1 MKIFKSK
8 NTLKIGIVAL
18 VFTASVLIFTSF
30 KDNSFEVSKNLDI
43 FYTLF
48 RELNLY
54 YVDETD
60 PGELVKDGIDA
71 MLESLDPYTVYIP
84 ESRMEDYQL
93 MTTGSYGGIGAIIRQ
108 SGDYVAII
116 EPYEASPAV
125 KAGLQAGDLIM
136 SIDGKSIKGKTSS
149 DVSDLLKG
157 QPNSVLKLEIKR
169 PGSENPANY
178 EITREKIQ
186 LSNVPYYGL
195 INDKTGYIILT
206 GFTEKAGQEVKKALI
221 ELKEKHKIESV
232 ILDLRGNPGGL
243 LNEAVV
249 ISNLFVNK
257 GQEVVSTKGKV
268 KQWDKVY
275 LATDDPVDIKIPV
288 VVLVNSGSA
297 SASEIVSGSLQDLDR
312 AVIIGT
318 RTFGKGL
325 VQITRDLSYNSKLKL
340 TTAKYYIPSGR
351 CIQALDYSHRNEDG
365 SVGKVPDSLIT
376 EFKTLHGRK
385 VFDGGGIVPDIA
397 TEPER
402 ISNISVSLITKDLI
416 FEYATLYKLKHPVIA
431 SAREFS
437 ISEED
442 YIGFVQFLATK
453 DFDYKTN
460 SEDKL
465 NQLIETAKRE
475 KYYEKS
481 TDEFENLRKLL
492 AHDKNKDLLT
502 FKDEIVGLLNQ
513 EIVSRYYYQKGR
525 IENSLS
531 SDKDIKEA
539 VNLLSDPLKYN
550 EILGMKN

>member
-18 VFTASVLIFTSF
+18 VFTTSLFIFASF

-60 PGELVKDGIDA
+60 PGELIKDGIDA

-108 SGDYVAII
+108 SGDFVAII

-136 SIDGKSIKGKTSS
+136 SIDGKSIRGKNSS

-169 PGSENPANY
+169 PGIEDVKNF

-186 LSNVPYYGL
+186 MSNVPYFGL
-195 INDKTGYIILT
+195 INEKTGYILLT
-206 GFTEKAGQEVKKALI
+206 GFTEKAGQEVKKALV
-221 ELKEKHKIESV
+221 ELKEKQKIESV

-385 VFDGGGIVPDIA
+385 VYDGGGIVPDIA

-416 FEYATLYKLKHPVIA
+416 FEYATLFKLKHPTIA
-431 SAREFS
+431 KAREFS

-442 YIGFVQFLATK
+442 YNDFVQFLATK

-465 NQLIETAKRE
+465 NQLIETARRE

-539 VNLLSDPLKYN
+539 ISLLSDPLKYK
-550 EILGMKN
+550 EILSGKN